1 LTCINAPRAASA
13 YSHRVMSEPQPAQPP
28 PGPITDAMRVSDIN
42 RQFPQCK
49 PVFAKYGI
57 AGCGGEFGPPEP
69 LTVFAP
75 AHRVPVA
82 RLVAELNAAVRGE
95 WKDESRCT
103 QGRRPPQ
110 EPPDAETLYK
120 RFVAGSLLVALTF
133 GFTLGVINIIRI
145 WMGESFHAIS
155 GAVKQAHGHAQVFG
169 WAGLLIMG
177 VAFHAVPRFTMT
189 PLRPLGAAK
198 AAFAMMLAGVLL
210 RAAAQPFATHP
221 LLAGALALSAALEA
235 AAVALFLWLIA
246 RVLGRSP
253 GPRECY
259 EKYIGASAAWLGVL
273 AVWNLVATSRI
284 ALQRATALDGLQDAL
299 MVHVALFGFI
309 ANMIFGFSLR
319 VLPHFLGL
327 RDPKVWAANAAFWL
341 WNGAIFLRWPH
352 DLLAWVATGMET
364 AGAALFV
371 YAFGIFARRRVKIA
385 IEGVDNTFG
394 WFIVLGYAWLLV
406 TAVLPFHADIYRLT
420 ASSRHSMTIGFI
432 AAMILGVSHRV
443 LPVFGGVNL
452 HSPRLLRL
460 TFWLFA
466 PGSTV
471 AMAMAFAAVYETPW
485 AFAWA
490 GIGGALVLS
499 AMLAAAWNLGM
510 TLLASAEPFTL
521 RSLVKP
527 NTRVAEILEVRPEL
541 RPLLIRG
548 GLAGLANMVHPPPR
562 FVTVE
567 FAARRHRIDPAPLI
581 EALNNEIK
589 RRQAL

>member
-1 LTCINAPRAASA
+1 
-13 YSHRVMSEPQPAQPP
+13 MSEPQPTQPQP
-28 PGPITDAMRVSDIN
+28 TGPVTDAMLVSDIN

-57 AGCGGEFGPPEP
+57 AGCGGEAGPPEP

-82 RLVAELNAAVRGE
+82 QLVAELNAAVRGE
-95 WKDESRCT
+95 WKDESRCAKG
-103 QGRRPPQ
+103 QRPVK

-133 GFTLGVINIIRI
+133 GFTLGVINMVRI
-145 WMGESFHAIS
+145 GMGESFYAIG

-169 WAGLLIMG
+169 WVGLLIMG
-177 VAFHAVPRFTMT
+177 VAFHAVPRFKMT

-221 LLAGALALSAALEA
+221 VLAGALALSAALET
-235 AAVALFLWLIA
+235 AAVAIFIILIA
-246 RVLGRSP
+246 RVLWPSP
-253 GPRECY
+253 GPREFY
-259 EKYIGASAAWLGVL
+259 EKYVWASAAWLGAL
-273 AVWNLVATSRI
+273 AVWNLVATAQI
-284 ALQRATALDGLQDAL
+284 ALQRATAIDSLQNAL

-309 ANMIFGFSLR
+309 ANMIFGFSMR

-352 DLLAWVATGMET
+352 DVLAWVATGMEL
-364 AGAALFV
+364 AGAALFA
-371 YAFGIFARRRVKIA
+371 YALGVFAKRRVKIE
-385 IEGVDNTFG
+385 IQGVDNTFA

-406 TAVLPFHADIYRLT
+406 AAALPFHADIYRLT

-452 HSPRLLRL
+452 HSVRALRL
-460 TFWLFA
+460 AFWLFA

-490 GIGGALVLS
+490 GAGGTLVLA
-499 AMLAAAWNLGM
+499 AMAVAAWNLAM

-521 RSLVKP
+521 KSLVKP

-541 RPLLIRG
+541 RPLLISG
-548 GLAGLANMVHPPPR
+548 GLSGIANMIHPPPR

-581 EALNNEIK
+581 ESLNNEIK
-589 RRQAL
+589 RRQAT